1 MIRANTT
8 RVSLQPAY
16 VLHHR
21 PYRDSS
27 LLLEIFTPDHGRVG
41 LVARGARSPKSRLY
55 GVLQPFQPL
64 LISWVGRGELATL
77 SGAEANGPP
86 QRLQGKSVISGFYIN
101 ELLLRLLHR
110 HDPHAALF
118 DGYARTLPLLA
129 QAVAPGV
136 LDRCS
141 RRDSTS
147 SIPGVV
153 PPATL
158 SLPWLAVAPG
168 VLPPATLSLPWLAE
182 QRALRIFEK
191 HLLKEIG
198 YALVLGHEVE
208 NGAPIEPDQR
218 YTYRL
223 EQGPVRSDGA
233 GHGIALHGASLLSLM
248 NEQLSDEQSLRE
260 VKSLMRAAL
269 ALYLGDKP
277 LQSRALLVNLQ
288 KTLNLPR
295 SSIAVQAVDAA

>member
-136 LDRCS
+136 L
-141 RRDSTS
+141 
-147 SIPGVV
+147 
-153 PPATL
+153 
-158 SLPWLAVAPG
+158 
-168 VLPPATLSLPWLAE
+168 PPATLSLPWLAE

-223 EQGPVRSDGA
+223 EQGPVRLDGA

-269 ALYLGDKP
+269 ALYLGDKS
-277 LQSRALLVNLQ
+277 LQSRALLVTTRKL
-288 KTLNLPR
+288 LNLPR
-295 SSIAVQAVDAA
+295 SNIVAQAVDAA

>member
-158 SLPWLAVAPG
+158 SLPWLA
-168 VLPPATLSLPWLAE
+168 E

>member
-41 LVARGARSPKSRLY
+41 LAARGARSPKSRLY

-77 SGAEANGPP
+77 SGAEASGPP

-158 SLPWLAVAPG
+158 AHPCAS
-168 VLPPATLSLPWLAE
+168 E

-248 NEQLSDEQSLRE
+248 NEELSDEQSLRE

-295 SSIAVQAVDAA
+295 SNIVALAADAA

>member
-136 LDRCS
+136 L
-141 RRDSTS
+141 
-147 SIPGVV
+147 

-208 NGAPIEPDQR
+208 NGEPIEPDQM

-248 NEQLSDEQSLRE
+248 NEELSDEQNLRE

-277 LQSRALLVNLQ
+277 LQSRALLVTTRKL
-288 KTLNLPR
+288 LNLPR
-295 SSIAVQAVDAA
+295 GSSAAQAVDAA

>member
-136 LDRCS
+136 
-141 RRDSTS
+141 
-147 SIPGVV
+147 V

-223 EQGPVRSDGA
+223 EQGPVRLDGA

-277 LQSRALLVNLQ
+277 LQSRALLVTTRKL
-288 KTLNLPR
+288 LNLPR
-295 SSIAVQAVDAA
+295 SNIVVQAVDAA